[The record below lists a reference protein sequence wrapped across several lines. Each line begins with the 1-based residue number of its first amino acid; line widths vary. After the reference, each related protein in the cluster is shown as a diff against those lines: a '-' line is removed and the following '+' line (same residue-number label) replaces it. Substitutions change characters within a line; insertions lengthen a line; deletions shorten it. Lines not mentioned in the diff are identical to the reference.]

1 MADNEKPNFYNM
13 FLNHTIVES
22 IDITD
27 PIQKDG
33 GISVYVAWGKDR
45 STLSPSDP
53 ISTQFPDGEFATW
66 IISNDFPDG
75 QFHLL
80 DAEYITNEFG
90 YDFAYKEV
98 QKAYQER
105 TNKMM
110 PKSLTKDEIFDALM
124 NMDTVF
130 CKDNRTLY
138 MLEFGTDGN
147 PLAVRHYTVSGSYK
161 DFAQKVK
168 NFWDG
173 LHRDGEDP
181 SRDCLGYWAEKTFV
195 KDLGFGHFEAGE
207 SHIEPLETDFP
218 NPIASLKNYIA
229 EKVRFAG
236 GLSTDA
242 VFVRDSKFLVEDLY
256 AKAGVN
262 MAEKEYVVQSCSD
275 DFRGLPRNYYTADR
289 KDADMFYQKEVEKGY
304 AVTMFYGEP
313 SHYDIVQQSWFV
325 CDGRIVLHPND
336 VINPVC
342 DMLREHLPSGSGFNN
357 RWNIDFIGNDKFFC
371 ESVYEHMN
379 DAGMYDRNIG
389 FLVEV
394 PFSDPMNFKISIP
407 SEKDRKFAE
416 DDDLVSYFGDTIAES
431 LTPFVE
437 KCKKVYCSLPEINYK
452 LMYAAIDTLRSDIS
466 HLHTAQHNDL
476 DFDQRYLVGSG
487 SSSCAT
493 ADSLREIDQYLSEQ
507 SIEHRDFC
515 KIYDHETNLMID
527 GSDYLSSKYDGS
539 DRWRPWSFTHY
550 FEKDAGCVILEQKDI
565 ISLADQEKGI
575 KQSLVL
581 GNWNK
586 NDAMPDGEYAT
597 WIATNDTDDKSFVLR
612 AGNTFPTVFYDS
624 AEAALKAAKLDF
636 TKRLNK
642 ETERIKKENEA
653 VKSKGVR
660 GFSQ

>member
-33 GISVYVAWGKDR
+33 GISVYMAWGKDR
-45 STLSPSDP
+45 SKLSPLDP

-66 IISNDFPDG
+66 IISNDFPDR
-75 QFHLL
+75 QFRLK

-90 YDFAYKEV
+90 SDYAYKEV

-147 PLAVRHYTVSGSYK
+147 PLAVRRYTVSVPYK

-168 NFWDG
+168 DFWDA

-181 SRDCLGYWAEKTFV
+181 SRDCLSYWAEKTFV
-195 KDLGFGHFEAGE
+195 EDLGFGHFEAGE
-207 SHIEPLETDFP
+207 LHIEPLNTDFSG
-218 NPIASLKNYIA
+218 PIVSLKDYIA
-229 EKVRFAG
+229 DKIRFAG

-256 AKAGVN
+256 AKAGIN
-262 MAEKEYVVQSCSD
+262 MNEKEYVVQSTPD
-275 DFRGLPRNYYTADR
+275 DFKGLPRNYYTANQ
-289 KDADMFYQKEVEKGY
+289 KDAEMFYQAESKKGY
-304 AVTMFYGEP
+304 AVTLLHGEP
-313 SHYDIVQQSWFV
+313 GHYDTLQRNYFV
-325 CDGRIVLHPND
+325 CDNRIILD
-336 VINPVC
+336 SGDFIE
-342 DMLREHLPSGSGFNN
+342 DMNNLLREHLPSGSGFNN
-357 RWNIDFIGNDKFFC
+357 SWDIDLVDKKFWC

-379 DAGMYDRNIG
+379 DAGMYDRNIDFVVEIPLDNPIG
-389 FLVEV
+389 FEV
-394 PFSDPMNFKISIP
+394 SVP

-416 DDDLVSYFGDTIAES
+416 SDDLISYFEDTIAEHIR
-431 LTPFVE
+431 PVVAEWEERFRH
-437 KCKKVYCSLPEINYK
+437 LPEVEYGRI
-452 LMYAAIDTLRSDIS
+452 YAANDTLRFELSN
-466 HLHTAQHNDL
+466 LHTAQHNDL

-507 SIEHRDFC
+507 SIDHRHFC

-527 GSDYLSSKYDGS
+527 GSDYLMSKYDGS

-550 FEKDAGCVILEQKDI
+550 FKNEAGCVILEQKDI

-597 WIATNDTDDKSFVLR
+597 WIATNDTPDKSFILR
-612 AGNTFPTVFYDS
+612 AGNMFPTVFYDS
-624 AEAALKAAKLDF
+624 VDAALKAAKSDF
-636 TKRLNK
+636 IDRFDK